1 MHWILM
7 VDSIVRHNDKHARES
22 IIIVV
27 RDVLSAPTVDHNLI
41 LVFAMKEADI
51 NVRIA
56 TKF

>member
-1 MHWILM
+1 M